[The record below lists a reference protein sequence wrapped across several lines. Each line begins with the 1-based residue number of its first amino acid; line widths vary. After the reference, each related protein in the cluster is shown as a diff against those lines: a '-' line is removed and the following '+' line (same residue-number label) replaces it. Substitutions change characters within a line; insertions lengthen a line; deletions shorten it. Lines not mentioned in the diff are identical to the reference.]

1 MDFIT
6 HNDTNKWMASGTSL
20 QGYIVVSY
28 DTLVELFGEPTEG
41 DGYKTD
47 AEWTIKWEDG
57 TVTTIYNWKNG
68 KNYNSE
74 EYDGDGGTFTEEIV
88 DWNVGGKG
96 SKSVELLY
104 DHMKENKKGWVNPNR
119 ELYI

>member
-6 HNDTNKWMASGTSL
+6 HNDTDKWLADGTSL
-20 QGYIVVSY
+20 SGYIVTKY

-47 AEWTIKWEDG
+47 AEWDIKWEDG

-68 KNYNSE
+68 LNY
-74 EYDGDGGTFTEEIV
+74 GGTTPNKDIV
-88 DWNVGGKG
+88 DWNVGGK
-96 SKSVELLY
+96 SYKAVELLQ
-104 DHMKENKKGWVNPNR
+104 DHLKENKRGWVNPNR
-119 ELYI
+119 ELI